1 MFWLLKKL
9 SLMTTPWQLPHKI
22 PLALIPTPI
31 EDLSLLSHEY
41 GISLKVKR
49 DDLTGSDLSGNK
61 VRKLEYLLAEAQQLQ
76 CDTVITC
83 GAVTSNHARAT
94 AIASRRLGFDSLLL
108 LAGEPPV
115 FAQGNLQ
122 LDLLVGAK
130 VQYITKQIYS
140 LEINNA
146 LQEAAESLKREGKTP
161 YIIPTGGSNPM
172 GMMGYVETIREIK
185 EQCQAMN
192 WVPEYIVCA
201 VGSGGTYSGLL
212 LGSRLYDFP
221 VKIMG
226 ILVCGGLDSFREK
239 IFNDIQNAIK
249 RFNLPVE
256 IQIDSI
262 LLHDDYIS
270 GGYAKTDS
278 SQIRLQR
285 HVAQNEAI
293 ILDPVYTGK
302 AFYGMVQELNNNR
315 ISPNSNVLFVHT
327 GGIFGLS
334 AFSEIMTQ
342 EWNSLTYWPI

>member
-1 MFWLLKKL
+1 
-9 SLMTTPWQLPHKI
+9 MTTSWQLPPKI
-22 PLALIPTPI
+22 PLALTPTPI
-31 EDLSLLSHEY
+31 EDLSHLSHEY
-41 GISLKVKR
+41 GVSLKIKR

-94 AIASRRLGFDSLLL
+94 AITSRRLGLDSLLL
-108 LAGEPPV
+108 LAGEPPTS
-115 FAQGNLQ
+115 AHGNLQ

-130 VQYITKQIYS
+130 IQYITKQIYS

-146 LQEAAESLKREGKTP
+146 LEEAAESIKDKGKKP

-185 EQCQAMN
+185 EHCQAIN
-192 WVPEYIVCA
+192 WMPEHIVCA

-226 ILVCGGLDSFREK
+226 ILVCGGLESFREK

-249 RFNLPVE
+249 RFNLPAE
-256 IQIDSI
+256 IQMDDI
-262 LLHDDYIS
+262 LLLEDYIA

-285 HVAQNEAI
+285 HVAQQEAF

-302 AFYGMVQELNNNR
+302 AFYGMAQEIKNNR
-315 ISPNSNVLFVHT
+315 ISPNSNVLFLHT

-334 AFSEIMTQ
+334 AFSEMMTR
-342 EWNSLTYWPI
+342 EWNSLTYWQD